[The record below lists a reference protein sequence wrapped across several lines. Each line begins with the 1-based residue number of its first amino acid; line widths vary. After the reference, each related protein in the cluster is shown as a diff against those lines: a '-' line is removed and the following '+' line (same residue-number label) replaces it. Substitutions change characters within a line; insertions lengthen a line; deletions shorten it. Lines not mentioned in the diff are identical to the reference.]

1 MLAGMAARYGVF
13 EEATMS
19 RAIAACV
26 GIDLG
31 KTNFHMAAW
40 DASGAVSKRQ
50 VARL

>member
-1 MLAGMAARYGVF
+1 
-13 EEATMS
+13 MS

-31 KTNFHMAAW
+31 KTNFHVVGL
-40 DASGAVSKRQ
+40 DASGAVIQRQ